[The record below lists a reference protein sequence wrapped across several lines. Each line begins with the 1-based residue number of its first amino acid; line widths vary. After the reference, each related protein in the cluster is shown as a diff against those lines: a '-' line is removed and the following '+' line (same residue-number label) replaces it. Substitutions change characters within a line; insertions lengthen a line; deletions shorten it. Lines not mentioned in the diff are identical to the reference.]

1 MKLGWAKDWFENV
14 LLDNIMEE
22 NTRRVEDRV
31 SGLVEELVGS
41 IVTEAGKRSSARS
54 VRLEMARVLK
64 GKAMAISTR
73 RREAEEKKN
82 RLLIKLEQ
90 MWNDLEEEGKK
101 EMMEN
106 LENQKIKR
114 IQNRKRKR
122 GNSRT
127 EKKILRE
134 ELDSRR
140 MATGVADRILEEI
153 LGMVRIEHDCGT
165 AQACPSWQ
173 CEKAYR
179 VQLLETEL
187 DKINT

>member
-1 MKLGWAKDWFENV
+1 
-14 LLDNIMEE
+14 
-22 NTRRVEDRV
+22 
-31 SGLVEELVGS
+31 
-41 IVTEAGKRSSARS
+41 
-54 VRLEMARVLK
+54 MARVLK

-73 RREAEEKKN
+73 RREAEEKRN

-127 EKKILRE
+127 EKKILR
-134 ELDSRR
+134 D
-140 MATGVADRILEEI
+140 
-153 LGMVRIEHDCGT
+153 
-165 AQACPSWQ
+165 
-173 CEKAYR
+173 
-179 VQLLETEL
+179 
-187 DKINT
+187 